1 MDFLI
6 KNTKGLTL
14 KTKGKYCTEDLVI
27 EIDPSLVEGYMEVD
41 ELPEVGLPRVLY
53 KLMLEEPEYYIWE
66 NDEWVKISGSDPN
79 LQEKTVTPSNSSQ
92 TITPDTDY
100 DGLIKVNVEAIPDE
114 YIIPNLQEKEITG
127 NGDYVADEGY
137 DGFSK
142 VTVNVA
148 SSGGGGLIE
157 VTELPEVGE
166 ENTVYKL
173 VSKSGTVVPNSGYV
187 NKVYFNKNMSNE
199 EIISLCEKYCSIPI
213 DKFGKMLIYPIVV
226 DVTNYKLINLV
237 KHILDDGN
245 FLYQLAMF
253 KFNASSGEF
262 GQDDTTPTVW
272 VYNDINEDL
281 QGFKLENDYL
291 ELNWTTYYDF
301 NGVPI
306 GNNND
311 KIANLVSSTP
321 FEAKE
326 EYYIYGDSEPTQ
338 VPNSGMVDKIYFNT
352 DLSIEEVVS
361 ILENAQ
367 VNGGTNAIIN
377 YNGNDLTFIKVTN
390 NSIPTWYIG
399 NFSTLDIYFASN
411 TTGGYADFEGWKSN
425 FNGVLEINGEVTQG
439 DVDNSKLVD
448 LVSITP
454 FGSGWI
460 KISGNEIDLT
470 KYPSY
475 PYTFGSVYKYAD
487 DTATIFIK
495 QNKDNVEMIQ
505 KTSSYFVYSKIYAN
519 VKFTNLLGTDL
530 VKYTNDDR
538 RLFISEFNTFFGI
551 TIGTLEENYY
561 QLIFNL
567 DGSKMKMLA
576 PSGDTTTPYELSL
589 QADTTEWD
597 ALISENN
604 IPEITEDTEV

>member
-1 MDFLI
+1 MKKI
-6 KNTKGLTL
+6 LTSN
-14 KTKGKYCTEDLVI
+14 GKILTEN
-27 EIDPSLVEGYMEVD
+27 G
-41 ELPEVGLPRVLY
+41 
-53 KLMLEEPEYYIWE
+53 
-66 NDEWVKISGSDPN
+66 KI
-79 LQEKTVTPSNSSQ
+79 LTA
-92 TITPDTDY
+92 
-100 DGLIKVNVEAIPDE
+100 NVE
-114 YIIPNLQEKEITG
+114 
-127 NGDYVADEGY
+127 
-137 DGFSK
+137 S
-142 VTVNVA
+142 
-148 SSGGGGLIE
+148 GGGLIE

-166 ENTVYKL
+166 EDVVYKL
-173 VSKSGTVVPNSGYV
+173 VSGGTQVPNSGYV
-187 NKVYFNKNMSNE
+187 DMVYYNYNLTIEETNNILSQLTYIQTPLHQKPISGLLLTENEMGIIAVDWGDGYEFLYLPNLTGTAWVTLFNSSATTNTSLDGWNSFEETEEAYRLLGTFEANVLSN
-199 EIISLCEKYCSIPI
+199 YNGIPI
-213 DKFGKMLIYPIVV
+213 G
-226 DVTNYKLINLV
+226 T
-237 KHILDDGN
+237 
-245 FLYQLAMF
+245 
-253 KFNASSGEF
+253 E
-262 GQDDTTPTVW
+262 
-272 VYNDINEDL
+272 
-281 QGFKLENDYL
+281 
-291 ELNWTTYYDF
+291 
-301 NGVPI
+301 
-306 GNNND
+306 ND
-311 KIANLVSSTP
+311 KITSLFSTTP

-326 EYYIYGDSEPTQ
+326 EYYIYEDSEPTQ

-361 ILENAQ
+361 ILKNAQ

-519 VKFTNLLGTDL
+519 VKFTNLSGTDL

-538 RLFISEFNTFFGI
+538 RLFISEFNTFFGM
-551 TIGTLEENYY
+551 TIGTLEESFY

-567 DGSKMKMLA
+567 DGSKMKMLV
-576 PSGDTTTPYELSL
+576 PSGDTPTTYELSL

-604 IPEITEDTEV
+604 IPEITEDTEA

>member
-27 EIDPSLVEGYMEVD
+27 EIDPSLVEGYMEID

-100 DGLIKVNVEAIPDE
+100 DGLSKVNVEAIPDE
-114 YIIPNLQEKEITG
+114 YIIPNLQEKEITE
-127 NGDYVADEGY
+127 NGEYVADEGY

-157 VTELPEVGE
+157 VSELPEVGE

-173 VSKSGTVVPNSGYV
+173 VSSGG
-187 NKVYFNKNMSNE
+187 
-199 EIISLCEKYCSIPI
+199 
-213 DKFGKMLIYPIVV
+213 
-226 DVTNYKLINLV
+226 
-237 KHILDDGN
+237 
-245 FLYQLAMF
+245 
-253 KFNASSGEF
+253 
-262 GQDDTTPTVW
+262 
-272 VYNDINEDL
+272 
-281 QGFKLENDYL
+281 
-291 ELNWTTYYDF
+291 
-301 NGVPI
+301 
-306 GNNND
+306 
-311 KIANLVSSTP
+311 
-321 FEAKE
+321 
-326 EYYIYGDSEPTQ
+326 YYIYGDSEPTQ

-361 ILENAQ
+361 ILEDAQ
-367 VNGGTNAIIN
+367 VNDGTNAIIN
-377 YNGNDLTFIKVTN
+377 YNGNDLTFIKVIN

-519 VKFTNLLGTDL
+519 VKFTNLSGTDL

-538 RLFISEFNTFFGI
+538 RLFISEFNTFFGM
-551 TIGTLEENYY
+551 TIGTLEESYY

-567 DGSKMKMLA
+567 DGSKMKMLV
-576 PSGDTTTPYELSL
+576 PSGDTPTTYELSL

-604 IPEITEDTEV
+604 IPEIMEDTEA